1 MKVIGNEDKAVQIV
15 ATATPA
21 LVNGKPTI
29 VNNDGTVQ
37 KPLNPAFPV
46 TGSTQTDINHNVDFY
61 PQRGSSGAVI
71 YDVGSD
77 ITLSDNISFSPSDV
91 NYFVAPV
98 TGKYAFEFRA
108 RFDNMP
114 ADITYVAS
122 TLYTSNRQ
130 HGINMHSTNWMDA
143 TASYYSHQGTIIADL
158 DANDT
163 AYVVLYL
170 AGGTTGTDLNSHSF
184 KGVLI
189 G

>member
-1 MKVIGNEDKAVQIV
+1 MFIKANGLNSIQI
-15 ATATPA
+15 
-21 LVNGKPTI
+21 
-29 VNNDGTVQ
+29 NNDGTVQ
-37 KPLNPAFPV
+37 KPLNPAFHV

-71 YDVGSD
+71 YDVNSD
-77 ITLSDNISFSPSDV
+77 ISLSNNVSFSPADV

-98 TGKYAFEFRA
+98 TGKYMFEFRA

-143 TASYYSHQGTIIADL
+143 TASYYSHQGTVIADL
-158 DANDT
+158 DATDT
-163 AYVVLYL
+163 CLLYTSD
-170 AGGTTGTDLNSHSF
+170 AADE
-184 KGVLI
+184 
-189 G
+189 

>member
-1 MKVIGNEDKAVQIV
+1 MTFFTNHTLAQQIDASGHV
-15 ATATPA
+15 T
-21 LVNGKPTI
+21 KPR
-29 VNNDGTVQ
+29 
-37 KPLNPAFPV
+37 NPAFHV
-46 TGSTQTDINHNVDFY
+46 TGSTQTNINHNADFY
-61 PQRGSSGAVI
+61 PQKGSGSVI

-77 ITLSDNISFSPSDV
+77 ITLSDNISFSPADV

-122 TLYTSNRQ
+122 TLYTSNRN

-143 TASYYSHQGTIIADL
+143 TASYYSHQGTVIADL

-170 AGGTTGTDLNSHSF
+170 AGGTTGTDLDSHSF
-184 KGVLI
+184 KGALI